1 MRKYRGANYGLINW
15 VIVIALALTWG
26 TSFVLIKHSLMGLE
40 RFEVASLRIVITM
53 TVLLPFV
60 FIYRRRVTR
69 ARYPLLFLSGFLG
82 SGLPAY
88 LFATAQQHLP
98 SSIAGVL
105 NALTPVWALVLGILI
120 FRHKTHLL
128 QVLGVVL
135 GFFGA
140 MFLIANGKVQLDW
153 EHLQYAFYIIIA
165 TACYGAN
172 LNLVRSKLS
181 HVPPIAIVAY
191 AFLLIG
197 IPALIIL
204 ISTGFFQRIGSAP
217 AAQHAML
224 YISVLAIVGTAGA
237 SVVFYMLVQRTSTLF
252 GAMTTYLIPVVAVFW
267 GLFDGESVGW
277 SHAIGLALVL
287 MGVYFATRKKIKE
300 KPVSETP
307 LAK

>member
-1 MRKYRGANYGLINW
+1 MSQYRSANYSLINW

-60 FIYRRRVTR
+60 FVYRKQIPFKQ
-69 ARYPLLFLSGFLG
+69 YPVLFLSGFLG

-128 QVLGVVL
+128 QVLGVIL
-135 GFFGA
+135 GFLGA
-140 MFLIANGKVQLDW
+140 MLLIVNGKVQFDW
-153 EHLQYAFYIIIA
+153 EHLQYAVYIIIA

-181 HVPPIAIVAY
+181 HTPPIAIVAY

-197 IPALIIL
+197 IPALCIL
-204 ISTGFFQRIGSAP
+204 ISTGFFQRIGTAP
-217 AAQHAML
+217 TAQHAML
-224 YISVLAIVGTAGA
+224 YISTLAILGTAGA
-237 SVVFYMLVQRTSTLF
+237 SIVFYMLVQRTSTMF
-252 GAMTTYLIPVVAVFW
+252 GAMTTYLIPVVAVIW
-267 GLFDGESVGW
+267 GLFDGESVGLI
-277 SHAIGLALVL
+277 HALGLALVL
-287 MGVYFATRKKIKE
+287 LGVYFATRKKIKE
-300 KPVSETP
+300 NPASETQP
-307 LAK
+307 AK